1 MRKERNNFFQ
11 ESGYNQGYYYN
22 NNMMPQMPQMP
33 QMEASSSFYMNQN
46 MNPGSGMYSDYQTR
60 LSRLERQVNRLE
72 TRVNKLESSTP
83 INVQTD
89 ESLENTTNMYMI

>member
-11 ESGYNQGYYYN
+11 ESGYNQGYFYN
-22 NNMMPQMPQMP
+22 NNQMPPIPQMP

-46 MNPGSGMYSDYQTR
+46 MNQGSYEYNDFQTR

-72 TRVNKLESSTP
+72 SRISKLENNSVKLP
-83 INVQTD
+83 NEEID
-89 ESLENTTNMYMI
+89 NTTNMYMI

>member
-11 ESGYNQGYYYN
+11 ESGYNQGYFYN
-22 NNMMPQMPQMP
+22 NQIPQMPPMP

-46 MNPGSGMYSDYQTR
+46 MNQAGNYNDFQTR

-72 TRVNKLESSTP
+72 SRINKLENND
-83 INVQTD
+83 IKNNID
-89 ESLENTTNMYMI
+89 EIDNNTNMYMI

>member
-11 ESGYNQGYYYN
+11 ESGYNQGYYFN
-22 NNMMPQMPQMP
+22 NNMMPQMP

-46 MNPGSGMYSDYQTR
+46 QGMYADYQTR

-72 TRVNKLESSTP
+72 TRVNKLESNIP
-83 INVQTD
+83 IT
-89 ESLENTTNMYMI
+89 SNTEEIDNNNNMYMI

>member
-11 ESGYNQGYYYN
+11 ESGYNK
-22 NNMMPQMPQMP
+22 NMMPQMP

-46 MNPGSGMYSDYQTR
+46 MNNGSGMYTDYQTR

-72 TRVNKLESSTP
+72 SRVTKLESNIPTNIQP
-83 INVQTD
+83 EEI
-89 ESLENTTNMYMI
+89 ENTTNMYMI

>member
-11 ESGYNQGYYYN
+11 ESSYNQGYYYN
-22 NNMMPQMPQMP
+22 NQIPQMMNMP

-46 MNPGSGMYSDYQTR
+46 MNQGQIPYNDVNTR

-72 TRVNKLESSTP
+72 ARINKLENTSIP
-83 INVQTD
+83 IQNDDVD
-89 ESLENTTNMYMI
+89 NNSNLYMI

>member
-11 ESGYNQGYYYN
+11 ESGYNQGYFYN
-22 NNMMPQMPQMP
+22 NQPVMQVPQMP

-46 MNPGSGMYSDYQTR
+46 MNQPQYGYNDFQTR

-72 TRVNKLESSTP
+72 SRISKLENNSV
-83 INVQTD
+83 NVPNEEID
-89 ESLENTTNMYMI
+89 NSTNMYMI

>member
-22 NNMMPQMPQMP
+22 NNNMIPQMP

-46 MNPGSGMYSDYQTR
+46 MNQNPSMYNDYQTR
-60 LSRLERQVNRLE
+60 LARLERQVNRLE
-72 TRVNKLESSTP
+72 SRINKLENNEVIKP
-83 INVQTD
+83 NDDIEIN
-89 ESLENTTNMYMI
+89 SNMYMI

>member
-11 ESGYNQGYYYN
+11 ESGYNQGYYFN
-22 NNMMPQMPQMP
+22 NNMMPQMP

-46 MNPGSGMYSDYQTR
+46 MNQAPSMYSDFQTR

-72 TRVNKLESSTP
+72 TRINKIESNLPLVNQS
-83 INVQTD
+83 D
-89 ESLENTTNMYMI
+89 EIENNTNMYMI

>member
-11 ESGYNQGYYYN
+11 ESGYNQGYFYN
-22 NNMMPQMPQMP
+22 NQPMPNIPQMP

-46 MNPGSGMYSDYQTR
+46 MNNGSYNYNDFQTR

-72 TRVNKLESSTP
+72 SRISKLENNSVKLP
-83 INVQTD
+83 NEEIDN
-89 ESLENTTNMYMI
+89 NGNMYMI

>member
-22 NNMMPQMPQMP
+22 NNMMPQIP

-46 MNPGSGMYSDYQTR
+46 MNQGSGIYSDYQTR

-72 TRVNKLESSTP
+72 TRVNKLESNIPLT
-83 INVQTD
+83 TD
-89 ESLENTTNMYMI
+89 SENIENNTNMYMI